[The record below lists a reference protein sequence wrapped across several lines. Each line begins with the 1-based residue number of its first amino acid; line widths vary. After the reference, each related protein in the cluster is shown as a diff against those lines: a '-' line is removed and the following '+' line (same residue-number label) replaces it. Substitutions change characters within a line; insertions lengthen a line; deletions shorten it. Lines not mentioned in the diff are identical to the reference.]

1 MIVEWFLESFI
12 IPWHFV
18 KKRRGQ
24 EGKMSVNQI
33 DEPRESL
40 RSDTQSLFL
49 SLVEIPDDNKVPAL
63 TAE

>member
-1 MIVEWFLESFI
+1 
-12 IPWHFV
+12 
-18 KKRRGQ
+18 
-24 EGKMSVNQI
+24 MSVNQI